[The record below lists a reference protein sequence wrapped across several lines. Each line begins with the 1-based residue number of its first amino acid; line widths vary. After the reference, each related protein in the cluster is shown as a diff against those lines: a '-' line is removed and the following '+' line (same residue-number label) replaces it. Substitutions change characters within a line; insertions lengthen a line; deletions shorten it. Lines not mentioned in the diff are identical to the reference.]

1 MSTPVIVPDASVVLK
16 WVLDSPDEA
25 DRTQALALRSAWL
38 EGQCH
43 LAVPS
48 VWAYEVGNVLGLKA
62 PRQAPDLLKLLF
74 ALELDE
80 LSARL
85 TANRALNLMR
95 RFGVTFYDAVY
106 HAAALERNGTLVTAD
121 SRYLAKAASEG
132 HVILLRNWRRT
143 AG

>member
-1 MSTPVIVPDASVVLK
+1 LTAPFIVPDASVLLK

-25 DRTQALALRSAWL
+25 DRTHALALRSAWI

-48 VWAYEVGNVLGLKA
+48 VWAYEVGNILGLKA
-62 PRQAPDLLKLLF
+62 PRQAPDLLALLF
-74 ALELDE
+74 ALEIDE
-80 LSARL
+80 LSAQQ
-85 TANRALNLMR
+85 TANGALKLMK

-106 HAAALERNGTLVTAD
+106 HAAALERDGMLVTAD

-132 HVILLRNWRRT
+132 HVVLLRDWGR
-143 AG
+143 